1 MFRNIFGCHSLGE
14 LLLAASELRPE
25 TLLDILQYTGQ
36 PPTAKNYPALKISS
50 AEAERP
56 SSMAN
61 QAGEKSLNLVNI
73 LFPRGACLGR
83 LF

>member
-1 MFRNIFGCHSLGE
+1 MFGNIFGCHSLGE
-14 LLLAASELRPE
+14 LLLASSELRPE
-25 TLLDILQYTGQ
+25 MLLNILQYTGQ
-36 PPTAKNYPALKISS
+36 PPTAKNDPALKVSS

-61 QAGEKSLNLVNI
+61 QPGEQSLNLVNI
-73 LFPRGACLGR
+73 LFPSSACLGR